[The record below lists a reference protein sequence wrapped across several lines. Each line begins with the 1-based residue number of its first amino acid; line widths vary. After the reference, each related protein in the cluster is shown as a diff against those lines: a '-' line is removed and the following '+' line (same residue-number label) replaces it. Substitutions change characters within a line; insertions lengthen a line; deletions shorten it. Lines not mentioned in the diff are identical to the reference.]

1 MIRRTSI
8 FHISLQLTCFHHT
21 SPLNTQ
27 AHMASR
33 RQLKME
39 WNAPEC
45 NSSSS
50 KGGDS
55 RLLKDCCTA
64 WLPSFFKSCVVCH
77 HQHRHHRGI
86 HRRSRAWWHF
96 RKPLVL
102 IRFRWSIEER
112 SRRSGYPSPAAV
124 AASGL
129 KLDAKPEYVKAF
141 CGFCQKHFAVS
152 DCDHSMVVLSC

>member
-1 MIRRTSI
+1 MYNDKTYV
-8 FHISLQLTCFHHT
+8 HISHVFAIDLLSSHFSTQHT
-21 SPLNTQ
+21 
-27 AHMASR
+27 HMASR

-45 NSSSS
+45 NSS

-55 RLLKDCCTA
+55 RLLKDCTA
-64 WLPSFFKSCVVCH
+64 WLPSFLKSCVVCH
-77 HQHRHHRGI
+77 QHRHHRT

-112 SRRSGYPSPAAV
+112 SRRSGAAIRCRRRRAAWSWMQNQNTWKPSAD
-124 AASGL
+124 S
-129 KLDAKPEYVKAF
+129 VK
-141 CGFCQKHFAVS
+141 S
-152 DCDHSMVVLSC
+152 TLL

>member
-1 MIRRTSI
+1 MIRRTST
-8 FHISLQLTCFHHT
+8 FHMSLQLTCFHHT

-45 NSSSS
+45 NSSS

-112 SRRSGYPSPAAV
+112 SRRSGGGERLEAGCKTRIRESLLRILSKALCCKWLWPQHGSPQLL
-124 AASGL
+124 AS
-129 KLDAKPEYVKAF
+129 
-141 CGFCQKHFAVS
+141 
-152 DCDHSMVVLSC
+152 